1 MANGAVALIIQIDCI
16 GSAGTGIAFR
26 PRYSTDGSTFNLP
39 IPGTFGSDSI
49 AMWGAANNSLVNQ
62 YAVTCCLSGALTG
75 NSGVTLLDATVSP
88 TITLA
93 QNHSYTLRLIIQVGD
108 IAGQSRY
115 IRLYQDNGAVL
126 AGGYTTTPEIR
137 VVPPMASVGF
147 P

>member
-1 MANGAVALIIQIDCI
+1 
-16 GSAGTGIAFR
+16 
-26 PRYSTDGSTFNLP
+26 
-39 IPGTFGSDSI
+39 
-49 AMWGAANNSLVNQ
+49 MWGPVNDPLANQ
-62 YAVTCCLSGALTG
+62 YAVSCCISGALTP
-75 NSGVTLLDATVSP
+75 NAGVTLVESTVSP
-88 TITLA
+88 TIALG
-93 QNHSYTLRLIIQVGD
+93 QNQSYTLRLLIRVGD